1 MFSYQSQ
8 VTGHQ
13 SRFFL
18 WTPALARAISPQQ
31 SERAADAAAPSEAI
45 MFCQRCGLR
54 VEEGNRYCQACGQE
68 VGASI
73 SAAPAAASPLPPP
86 IAASPHAPA
95 PQPYAGFWVRF
106 AAALVDGLILGIP
119 FWIVVGVM
127 ISMFG
132 GLGLIL
138 HRIPR
143 DSPPT
148 DPREVMALFA
158 PFFMAF
164 LLGWLVFMIL
174 QWLYFAGM
182 ESSARQA
189 TFGKSVMSLRVTNAE
204 GQRISFGHATGRFF
218 AKIVSGMVPLGIG
231 YIMAGFTERKQAL
244 HDLIAGT
251 LVLRK

>member
-1 MFSYQSQ
+1 
-8 VTGHQ
+8 V
-13 SRFFL
+13 
-18 WTPALARAISPQQ
+18 
-31 SERAADAAAPSEAI
+31 
-45 MFCQRCGLR
+45 
-54 VEEGNRYCQACGQE
+54 
-68 VGASI
+68 
-73 SAAPAAASPLPPP
+73 
-86 IAASPHAPA
+86 
-95 PQPYAGFWVRF
+95 QPYAGFWLRF

-143 DSPPT
+143 GSQPT

-158 PFFMAF
+158 PFFMAL
-164 LLGWLVFMIL
+164 LLGWIVFFIL
-174 QWLYFAGM
+174 QWLYFAVM
-182 ESSARQA
+182 ESSPRQA
-189 TFGKSVMSLRVTNAE
+189 TFGKSVMSLRVTDAE

-218 AKIVSGMVPLGIG
+218 AKLVSGMVPLGIG

-251 LVLRK
+251 LVFRK